1 MEDQQLI
8 EQRNYTSSLLA
19 DFDPISLKELDQVKL
34 LNRVDTKFA
43 FSFCKLPSILKDLVP
58 HYSILEIKG
67 VRLNNYNSIYFDS
80 SELDLYL
87 KHHNERK
94 KRFKMRYRKYV
105 DSGLS
110 FFEIK
115 FKNNKGRTDKRRVR
129 TEDIYYQFDEKA
141 VDLMGKGPY
150 AIDPELYRHSIDIDF
165 YRFTMADK
173 DFTERATIDV
183 QLTFKRDEENWIY
196 DQIVIAE
203 LKQEKL
209 DRTSH
214 LMRTLKNYHI
224 LPMRM
229 SKYCMGILAA
239 EDAVKANR
247 FKNKKRIFEKLNQLK
262 EV

>member
-1 MEDQQLI
+1 MNNRDLI
-8 EQRNYTSSLLA
+8 EQRAYTCKLLS
-19 DFDPISLKELDQVKL
+19 DFAPISLKELDQVKL

-43 FSFCKLPSILKDLVP
+43 FPFYKLSSVLTDLVP

-67 VRLNNYNSIYFDS
+67 IRLNNYNSIYFDS
-80 SELDLYL
+80 PELDLYL

-150 AIDPELYRHSIDIDF
+150 PIHSDLYEHAIDIDF

-173 DFTERATIDV
+173 NFTERATIDV
-183 QLTFKRDEENWIY
+183 QLTFKKDDKHWIY

-209 DRTSH
+209 DRSSN
-214 LMRTLKNYHI
+214 LMRTLKKYHI

-239 EDAVKANR
+239 DQSIKANR
-247 FKNKKRIFEKLNQLK
+247 FKKKKRIFEKLNKLR
-262 EV
+262 EA